1 MGEAVTGPA
10 VAAGLAGAAGPATT
24 TGPAAAAERPAS
36 AGSTIADLVERVVR
50 EFIDHSPANSL
61 GGEPQE
67 PAFCDPLVGYA
78 SAGDPLFGSFKE
90 HVGPNHWT
98 PAEAFALG
106 SGEQVPPHEL
116 TAISWVLAQ
125 TAQTKADNRKE
136 DHFPSERWA
145 RARIFGQRGN
155 FELHRLLLEALAEAG
170 IEAVA
175 PSLLPEWQQY
185 PPGIRPVTSTWSER
199 HIAYVAGLGT
209 FGLCDGLITARGKAV
224 RFGSVVARTVISP
237 TPRPYK
243 SHTEYC
249 LYYSRGICQA
259 CVKRCPVGSVSPAGR
274 DKSRCAEHL
283 QPHTEDF
290 VRHHF
295 GFDGYGCGLCQTG
308 VPCESG
314 IPSRLL
320 KNDASPAA
328 GASAPRQ

>member
-1 MGEAVTGPA
+1 
-10 VAAGLAGAAGPATT
+10 
-24 TGPAAAAERPAS
+24 
-36 AGSTIADLVERVVR
+36 VERVVR

-78 SAGDPLFGSFKE
+78 SAGDPLFESLKE

-125 TAQTKADNRKE
+125 TALTKADNRKE
-136 DHFPSERWA
+136 ERFPSERWA

-155 FELHRLLLEALAEAG
+155 FELHRLLREALAEVG

-185 PPGIRPVTSTWSER
+185 PSGIRPVTSTWSER
-199 HIAYVAGLGT
+199 HI
-209 FGLCDGLITARGKAV
+209 
-224 RFGSVVARTVISP
+224 P
-237 TPRPYK
+237 PRPYK

-274 DKSRCAEHL
+274 DKFRCAEHL

-290 VRHHF
+290 VRRHF
-295 GFDGYGCGLCQTG
+295 RFDGYGCGLCQTG

-314 IPSRLL
+314 IPSSLL
-320 KNDASPAA
+320 ERAMTPAA
-328 GASAPRQ
+328 GVGAPRQ

>member
-10 VAAGLAGAAGPATT
+10 VAAGLTGAAGPAAT
-24 TGPAAAAERPAS
+24 TGPAAAAEPPAS
-36 AGSTIADLVERVVR
+36 AGSTTADLVERVVR

-78 SAGDPLFGSFKE
+78 SAGDPLFEALKE

-106 SGEQVPPHEL
+106 SGEQVPPHDL

-125 TAQTKADNRKE
+125 TALTKADNRKE
-136 DHFPSERWA
+136 ERFPSERWA

-155 FELHRLLLEALAEAG
+155 FELHRLLREALAEAG

-290 VRHHF
+290 VRQHF

-314 IPSRLL
+314 IPAARDDSGSRRGR
-320 KNDASPAA
+320 A
-328 GASAPRQ
+328 